1 MNAAVVEFGRSEL
14 KRRVLKFAQGMS
26 TEISP
31 HDEAL
36 IPALANK
43 LPAGTTVYVAHT
55 PKAALE
61 DVVRIAI
68 KLESLGL
75 RASPHIVAR
84 RLLSERA
91 LRAAL
96 RELKDG
102 GVEKILLV
110 AGDRDPPIGKFAS
123 AMEVLETGATV
134 EVGMM
139 AVGVGGHP
147 EGHKAIGPSTLW
159 SALRHKQAF
168 AERTGTKMHVVTQFG
183 FSPDAV
189 CAWDSHLAEH
199 GISLPVHVG
208 IAGPTPLPKLIRFAM
223 HCGVGASLGALIKNM
238 SAVSHV
244 ARPAT
249 SPDEMLVGV
258 VRGCVGGAP
267 NYTAGRPTHLVKPHV
282 YSFGGAMATAR
293 WVRAVVDG
301 SFELHP
307 DSGRFVLTG

>member
-1 MNAAVVEFGRSEL
+1 
-14 KRRVLKFAQGMS
+14 MS

-31 HDEAL
+31 HDEQL
-36 IPALANK
+36 LPALANK
-43 LPAGTTVYVAHT
+43 LPAGATVYIAHT

-68 KLESLGL
+68 KVETLGL

-96 RELKDG
+96 RELREG
-102 GVEKILLV
+102 GVEQILLV
-110 AGDRDPPIGKFAS
+110 AGDRDPPVGKFAS
-123 AMEVLETGATV
+123 TADVLETGATA

-139 AVGVGGHP
+139 KVGVAGHP

-168 AERTGTKMHVVTQFG
+168 AERTGTKMHIVTQFG
-183 FSPDAV
+183 FNPEAV

-199 GISLPVHVG
+199 GMSLPVHVG
-208 IAGPTPLPKLIRFAM
+208 IAGPTPLPKLIKFAM
-223 HCGVGASLGALIKNM
+223 QCGVGASLGALIKNM
-238 SAVSHV
+238 SAASQV
-244 ARPAT
+244 ARLAT
-249 SPDEMLVGV
+249 SPDQMLVGL
-258 VRGCVGGAP
+258 VRGCATPRAAEGPARGQDS
-267 NYTAGRPTHLVKPHV
+267 RLVQPHI

-307 DSGRFVLTG
+307 ASGRFVLTG